1 MWPRHR
7 WGAGMGQEG
16 RGRPGGGHAGLH
28 QTMGMYGCMS
38 IYMDEYRRLSKV
50 YKKKRCKM

>member
-1 MWPRHR
+1 MWPKHR

>member
-1 MWPRHR
+1 
-7 WGAGMGQEG
+7 MGQEG

-50 YKKKRCKM
+50 YYIKKSAVKCNNKKPFK

>member
-7 WGAGMGQEG
+7 WGAGMGQT
-16 RGRPGGGHAGLH
+16 GGG
-28 QTMGMYGCMS
+28 GMPGFIRRWVCMS

-50 YKKKRCKM
+50 YIKAL